1 MSDLFQS
8 VPFAVVLLIIGFVFL
23 VKGAD
28 AFVEGCSSIAR
39 RYHVPSLII
48 GMTIVAMGTS
58 LPETAV
64 SVTAAV
70 TGNNAL
76 AVSNAVGSNI
86 FNLMVVV
93 GACTLFTSVEVQIN
107 TLKIDFPISI
117 LCAVLLL
124 ILGAAGMSLGHI
136 DGVVFIIL
144 FLAFILY
151 MIRSAQTSREK
162 NVEPGVEE
170 EEYLLEA
177 EEIQEMSMGKSVIY
191 IILGAVAIAVGS
203 DWVVDGACTVAAAI
217 GISQT
222 LIGLTVVAFG
232 TSLPELVTSIV
243 AAKKGEVDMA
253 LGNVIGSNIFNIL
266 MVLGIAAAISPV
278 AFLTENIID
287 IAVLIVFSVIGWIM
301 AWTKR
306 ELNRKEGI
314 IMLLLYAV
322 YVVYICTR

>member
-93 GACTLFTSVEVQIN
+93 GACTLFTSVAVQIN

-151 MIRSAQTSREK
+151 MIRSAQASREK

-177 EEIQEMSMGKSVIY
+177 EIQEMSMGKSVIY

-322 YVVYICTR
+322 YVVYICMR